1 MRDSLQEFH
10 FGPWTILIT
19 HRQLGGKFQRSL
31 SSGNGRYRADYPTE
45 FKNLRRYADSSNV
58 NTPGTDE
65 SMEFAEEIREFL
77 IECNENLD
85 ALDQQVVELEKNPT
99 DEQLIASV
107 FRTIHT
113 IKGTSGF
120 FGFNILGSITH
131 IAESILG
138 QVREKERHLTPELVS
153 LILETVDA
161 VKQVLLVIE
170 TTNEEGEDRY
180 EPLRNR
186 LDAAFSDCNEEAVLT
201 LEPAQILFTQ
211 SAKTSGAT
219 SLEDSPP
226 DSESRRDSGPYA
238 FAAPETEFVREER
251 HSADGVTAESAGIGL
266 QRAVLGAVVK
276 YSEPATDS
284 RQSVDVTALS
294 PQEIDRKARGSR
306 GDDGVAHSTIR
317 VDISLLD
324 KLMNLVGELVLAR
337 NQILQGATQSAS
349 SNAPAQRL
357 NQITT
362 ELQEGVMRTR
372 MQPIGMVW
380 NMLPRVVR
388 DLAAEMGKKIE
399 IQMEGATTELD
410 KTIIESIKD
419 PITHIVRNACD
430 HGIECPEVRVAK
442 GKSPHGTIHLRA
454 FHEGGHVNIE
464 IVDDGAG
471 IDPEKIKNKAVERG
485 LIRAEQAAQM
495 TEWEALRLIFLPGFS
510 TAQKITSISG
520 RGVGM
525 DVVKTNIEKISGTVD
540 LINSVGRGST
550 LKIKIPLTLA
560 IIPGLIVSMHT
571 GTTPSSSEIR
581 SQRFVIPQAN
591 LLELVRLEGEKG
603 IRQIE
608 HVHGAEIFR
617 RRGKLLPLAY
627 LSDLLGL
634 SGTRTNVVL
643 GKSSLDKD
651 KVINIVV
658 VQAEETA
665 FGLVVD
671 DVHDTQEIVVKALG
685 RQLKSLTCY
694 LGATIMGDG
703 KIALILDV
711 VGLARMASIMTH
723 KLEGAKAEIRPA
735 DTGTDDHQL
744 LLLFRAGNFPRLV
757 IPLSGVARLEEV
769 PTSRVEYA
777 GGAPVLHYRE
787 AIMPLLSLSALLDP
801 RSFNRSA
808 PAENLQ
814 VIIVRE
820 GEQHAAVVVDEIL
833 GIIDEAVTIR
843 RTCHT
848 YGLLGSAVVGGKV
861 TDIVD
866 HAALLN
872 GTPENYL
879 SNHQPPNQRQRS
891 EGYETVTHSYIAP
904 QKRSSASGEIT
915 IGSWQ

>member
-1 MRDSLQEFH
+1 MT
-10 FGPWTILIT
+10 PWV
-19 HRQLGGKFQRSL
+19 
-31 SSGNGRYRADYPTE
+31 DYPTE
-45 FKNLRRYADSSNV
+45 FKNLHRYADSSNV

-120 FGFNILGSITH
+120 FGFSILGSITH

-138 QVREKERHLTPELVS
+138 QVREKERQLTPELVS

-161 VKQVLLVIE
+161 VKQLLIVIE
-170 TTNEEGEDRY
+170 ATNEEGEDCY

-186 LDAAFSDCNEEAVLT
+186 LNAAFSGCDEEVMPP
-201 LEPAQILFTQ
+201 LEPVHVLVAEPEETFGT
-211 SAKTSGAT
+211 T
-219 SLEDSPP
+219 SLEGTLP
-226 DSESRRDSGPYA
+226 DNA
-238 FAAPETEFVREER
+238 ER
-251 HSADGVTAESAGIGL
+251 YDAKKTSDESAGTGL
-266 QRAVLGAVVK
+266 QKVMSSAVDM
-276 YSEPATDS
+276 YSDPATDS
-284 RQSVDVTALS
+284 RQTTDAPTTALL
-294 PQEIDRKARGSR
+294 PGEARAKARGSR
-306 GDDGVAHSTIR
+306 GDDGTAHSTIR

-337 NQILQGATQSAS
+337 NQILQGAAQSAS
-349 SNAPAQRL
+349 SNDSAQRL

-372 MQPIGMVW
+372 MQPIGILW

-399 IQMEGATTELD
+399 IQMEGAATELD

-430 HGIECPEVRVAK
+430 HGIERPEVRVAK
-442 GKSPHGTIHLRA
+442 GKNPHGTINLRA

-464 IVDDGAG
+464 IADDGAG

-485 LIRAEQAAQM
+485 LIRADQAAQM

-525 DVVKTNIEKISGTVD
+525 DVVKTNIEKINGTVD
-540 LINSVGRGST
+540 LINSVGMGST

-560 IIPGLIVSMHT
+560 IIPGLIVNMRS
-571 GTTPSSSEIR
+571 GTNNSSDEIR
-581 SQRFVIPQAN
+581 NQRFVIPQAN

-603 IRQIE
+603 IKQIE
-608 HVHGAEIFR
+608 HVHGAEVLR
-617 RRGKLLPLAY
+617 RRGKLLPLMQ
-627 LSDLLGL
+627 LCDLLGL
-634 SGTRTNVVL
+634 SSGRVTIATNEC
-643 GKSSLDKD
+643 SHDKD
-651 KVINIVV
+651 KAINIVV
-658 VQAEETA
+658 VKAEEIA

-671 DVHDTQEIVVKALG
+671 EVHDTQEIVVKALG

-711 VGLARMASIMTH
+711 VGLARMANILTH
-723 KLEGAKAEIRPA
+723 RLEAMKTEIRSA
-735 DTGTDDHQL
+735 DVGTDGRQL
-744 LLLFRAGNFPRLV
+744 LLLIRAGNFPRLV
-757 IPLSGVARLEEV
+757 IPLSAVARLEEV
-769 PTSRVEYA
+769 SASRVEYA
-777 GGAPVLHYRE
+777 GGMSVLHYRD
-787 AIMPLLSLSALLDP
+787 AIVPLLSLSTLLDP
-801 RSFNRSA
+801 RAFNTGA
-808 PAENLQ
+808 TTEHLQ
-814 VIIVRE
+814 VIIVQER
-820 GEQHAAVVVDEIL
+820 EQHAAVIVDEIL
-833 GIIDEAVTIR
+833 GIVDETITIR
-843 RTCHT
+843 RTWHT
-848 YGLLGSAVVGGKV
+848 SGLLGSAVIGGKV
-861 TDIVD
+861 TDVVD
-866 HAALLN
+866 HTALFNCTLT
-872 GTPENYL
+872 GYF
-879 SNHQPPNQRQRS
+879 PNRPDQRLLK
-891 EGYETVTHSYIAP
+891 EGYEATAHSYIDR
-904 QKRSSASGEIT
+904 QNSHSATEKIT
-915 IGSWQ
+915 VGSWQ